1 MYLNINIREPVGRL
15 RESDFIVQALVDVLA
30 PGAFADAEP
39 SPSDDMASSLDEEFL
54 VGRIWAER
62 LDWSYAEQCGY
73 KVAVICDEASGTW
86 NQVLETLS
94 RNGGRSFRRDLNIQ
108 DFVQNIVFVHEILMH
123 PNVPDRIA
131 IISAA
136 LQGISSDNS
145 LLMMYH
151 EQSETYHL
159 EGWECRD
166 LGFKKIARSN
176 LLIRDNHFRFPFGD
190 ANPEGRDVEFA
201 ATPEH
206 EAWLQEQWDKLIVD
220 HPSL

>member
-30 PGAFADAEP
+30 PGDFPAEEQAALADGMEP
-39 SPSDDMASSLDEEFL
+39 LEEEFV

-73 KVAVICDEASGTW
+73 EVSVICDEASGTW

-94 RNGGRSFRRDLNIQ
+94 RNGGRSFRPELNIHDVVQ
-108 DFVQNIVFVHEILMH
+108 DIVFVHETLMH
-123 PNVPDRIA
+123 PEVPDRIA
-131 IISAA
+131 IIAAA
-136 LQGISSDNS
+136 LQGISGDNS

-151 EQSETYHL
+151 EQSESYHL
-159 EGWECRD
+159 DGWECRD

-176 LLIRDNHFRFPFGD
+176 LLIRDNHFRYPFSD
-190 ANPEGRDVEFA
+190 ATPEGRDVEFA
-201 ATPEH
+201 ATAEH
-206 EAWLQEQWDKLIVD
+206 EAWLLEQWEKLIVD